1 VRGQVQLDL
10 FYVEVIHALGKQ
22 LGGSKQQVI
31 ATACVY
37 MKRFCHVNSWCSVE
51 PFLTALTCVYLATK
65 VEEFGPISVK
75 KILTAATRV
84 VRKEAFEGLLPTR
97 RGAQGLECLYVHA
110 DVIECE
116 FVLVEEM
123 GCCLVVFQPY
133 RCLLS
138 YASDAQVEKTLLPM
152 AWNIVN
158 DSLRS
163 TACLTSPPYVAHGHA
178 ALAPLRGLAWWCLA
192 GRCFVHTSRHPPPRC
207 VHCGSRTPH
216 TPRPTDTRHWHPRC
230 NRGLAGT

>member
-1 VRGQVQLDL
+1 
-10 FYVEVIHALGKQ
+10 
-22 LGGSKQQVI
+22 
-31 ATACVY
+31 
-37 MKRFCHVNSWCSVE
+37 
-51 PFLTALTCVYLATK
+51 
-65 VEEFGPISVK
+65 
-75 KILTAATRV
+75 V

-163 TACLTSPPYVAHGHA
+163 TACLTSPPYMI
-178 ALAPLRGLAWWCLA
+178 ALTALHMASAILGQDLAQWFAKLNINTVELMEITQILLNTYNA
-192 GRCFVHTSRHPPPRC
+192 IKKFDKSKVGPILDKVKAKAKQLEDAMPSPK
-207 VHCGSRTPH
+207 
-216 TPRPTDTRHWHPRC
+216 
-230 NRGLAGT
+230 A